1 MDDEREARRV
11 FIETLTEGLVE
22 LHAVIMADGL
32 AFIRWLQ
39 RRVWIMRGF
48 AFMNVAI
55 ATYNAATFNGQLWWL
70 YVAGFGINALGAWK
84 ALRSEADFQADI
96 KRVRRQL
103 RDLTEKTR
111 SIERDRNES

>member
-55 ATYNAATFNGQLWWL
+55 AT
-70 YVAGFGINALGAWK
+70 
-84 ALRSEADFQADI
+84 
-96 KRVRRQL
+96 
-103 RDLTEKTR
+103 
-111 SIERDRNES
+111 